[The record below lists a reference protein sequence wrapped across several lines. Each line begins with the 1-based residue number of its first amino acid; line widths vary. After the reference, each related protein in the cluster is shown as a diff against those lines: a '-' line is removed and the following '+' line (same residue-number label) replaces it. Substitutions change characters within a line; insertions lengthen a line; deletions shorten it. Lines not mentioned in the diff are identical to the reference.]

1 MELWN
6 DGILVFKMI
15 LAILIL
21 SSIPSVAGPLIQDC
35 IIPEPIIPLFQH
47 SNIPVPIQFAFVLMV
62 TTVCFVEGLF
72 SVIGGSKED
81 V

>member
-21 SSIPSVAGPLIQDC
+21 SSIPSVAGPLIQHC

-62 TTVCFVEGLF
+62 TTVCFVEGPF
-72 SVIGGSKED
+72 EVIHSSK
-81 V
+81 